1 MEATGSLSQVKVN
14 VKLTILPERVVLTN
28 LWVSRKLSMQHAC
41 MRLSIMI
48 SLLSTQHALI
58 SAPSQRMSLLLATF
72 SVSLKPL
79 QWLLRSNSRNHGMT
93 PLKNAQKSTFQLLKK
108 LPKKTKSLLNK
119 KSNLKFKRL
128 AMKTSYF
135 YKILDLT

>member
-1 MEATGSLSQVKVN
+1 
-14 VKLTILPERVVLTN
+14 
-28 LWVSRKLSMQHAC
+28 
-41 MRLSIMI
+41 
-48 SLLSTQHALI
+48 LI

-72 SVSLKPL
+72 SVSRKPL
-79 QWLLRSNSRNHGMT
+79 QWPLRSNSRNHGMM

-108 LPKKTKSLLNK
+108 LSKKTKSLLNK
-119 KSNLKFKRL
+119 KSNLKSKRL